1 MDPSEWFIKCKIRQ
15 RIILDLSSDMSLS
28 NILNQI
34 QISGM
39 LKRWLKVTRDLVAA
53 KRLKHRRP
61 EDVYF
66 SRKEYHILEAVSGGP
81 GVVKLLDYF
90 ESPAQSVIVTEYL
103 EGKDH
108 WGEFS
113 VNYPLYF
120 ERSKLSEHR
129 VQYQTIVVKC
139 FIFYSLEK

>member
-1 MDPSEWFIKCKIRQ
+1 M
-15 RIILDLSSDMSLS
+15 
-28 NILNQI
+28 
-34 QISGM
+34 QISRI

-66 SRKEYHILEAVSGGP
+66 SRKEFHILEAVSGGP

-103 EGKDH
+103 EGKRSASDQK
-108 WGEFS
+108 GGDSFCTFEDRNYQSPESNIRRLLSS
-113 VNYPLYF
+113 VF
-120 ERSKLSEHR
+120 R
-129 VQYQTIVVKC
+129 
-139 FIFYSLEK
+139 FYSLEK

>member
-1 MDPSEWFIKCKIRQ
+1 M
-15 RIILDLSSDMSLS
+15 
-28 NILNQI
+28 
-34 QISGM
+34 
-39 LKRWLKVTRDLVAA
+39 AA

-103 EGKDH
+103 QGKRSLALISR
-108 WGEFS
+108 EEIPS
-113 VNYPLYF
+113 VLLRIEIIRAGPSPISDGCCQVFLDF
-120 ERSKLSEHR
+120 
-129 VQYQTIVVKC
+129 TA
-139 FIFYSLEK
+139 

>member
-15 RIILDLSSDMSLS
+15 TIILDLSSDKSLS

-39 LKRWLKVTRDLVAA
+39 LKRCLKVTRDLVAA

-66 SRKEYHILEAVSGGP
+66 SRKEYHILETVSGGP

-103 EGKDH
+103 EGK
-108 WGEFS
+108 
-113 VNYPLYF
+113 
-120 ERSKLSEHR
+120 ERGRRL
-129 VQYQTIVVKC
+129 V
-139 FIFYSLEK
+139 

>member
-15 RIILDLSSDMSLS
+15 IIILDLSSDKSLS

-34 QISGM
+34 QISGI

-108 WGEFS
+108 
-113 VNYPLYF
+113 
-120 ERSKLSEHR
+120 
-129 VQYQTIVVKC
+129 
-139 FIFYSLEK
+139 

>member
-1 MDPSEWFIKCKIRQ
+1 M
-15 RIILDLSSDMSLS
+15 
-28 NILNQI
+28 
-34 QISGM
+34 
-39 LKRWLKVTRDLVAA
+39 KVTRDLVAA

-103 EGKDH
+103 EGE
-108 WGEFS
+108 GRGCQI
-113 VNYPLYF
+113 L
-120 ERSKLSEHR
+120 
-129 VQYQTIVVKC
+129 VKT
-139 FIFYSLEK
+139 SLCTLDF